1 VETRLDNNIT
11 NQDMFIQNYDLIRAD
26 RSRTGGGVCLYIR
39 NSINYFER
47 IDLTR
52 DNLEAVCIEVN
63 KPSSASFIVGTIY
76 RPPGASVDS
85 FTNIEQLIK
94 LIDDEN
100 KEFYMLGDL
109 NANMLDV
116 SNNATKNLN
125 SIIELYQLTQT
136 ISSLTR
142 VTMTS
147 STLLDVCLT
156 PTPDKLVLSKVV
168 QIAISDHY
176 MILVVRRINIRPKQN
191 NRHKKLEIRN
201 FKYFN
206 AENFLMDLSNQEW
219 ELLDNNFCVD
229 RMWEIWKIIF
239 LSVLDKHAPIR
250 EKRVKNI
257 PNIPWLTN
265 AIKKQIRE
273 RDRLKSL
280 AVKYNSENYWTAYK
294 TSRNHIT
301 SSLRAAKTA
310 YYKAQFESVKH
321 DPKKAWKTV
330 NKILNRKQECR
341 ETNCIHTQNG
351 QISCP
356 NELAECFNNHFTDIG
371 PKIATTIGNTDR
383 NFTDYITKT
392 TSSFKFQTV
401 SETKVYNLLSSLNPC
416 KSTGIDKIPA
426 KIIRIAAP
434 IIANS
439 LTRIFNT
446 AIYSETVPS
455 EWKLARVIPLHKNGP
470 RNMLNNYRPI
480 SILPIVSKVFEKAL
494 YGQLYDYF
502 VVNNLLSQNQF
513 GFRQFHSTASALLDS
528 TNEWFINMD
537 RGQFNIAVFLDL
549 QKAFDTINHNI
560 LIKKLDLY
568 GLQKPAL
575 NLLGS
580 YLENRFQMCT
590 VNGVLS
596 KKKFSYLWDPPR
608 L

>member
-1 VETRLDNNIT
+1 MHAQTFFR
-11 NQDMFIQNYDLIRAD
+11 
-26 RSRTGGGVCLYIR
+26 GVY
-39 NSINYFER
+39 
-47 IDLTR
+47 T
-52 DNLEAVCIEVN
+52 
-63 KPSSASFIVGTIY
+63 
-76 RPPGASVDS
+76 
-85 FTNIEQLIK
+85 
-94 LIDDEN
+94 
-100 KEFYMLGDL
+100 
-109 NANMLDV
+109 
-116 SNNATKNLN
+116 
-125 SIIELYQLTQT
+125 
-136 ISSLTR
+136 
-142 VTMTS
+142 
-147 STLLDVCLT
+147 
-156 PTPDKLVLSKVV
+156 
-168 QIAISDHY
+168 
-176 MILVVRRINIRPKQN
+176 
-191 NRHKKLEIRN
+191 
-201 FKYFN
+201 
-206 AENFLMDLSNQEW
+206 
-219 ELLDNNFCVD
+219 
-229 RMWEIWKIIF
+229 
-239 LSVLDKHAPIR
+239 
-250 EKRVKNI
+250 
-257 PNIPWLTN
+257 
-265 AIKKQIRE
+265 
-273 RDRLKSL
+273 
-280 AVKYNSENYWTAYK
+280 

-301 SSLRAAKTA
+301 STLREAKTA

-341 ETNCIHTQNG
+341 EINCIHTQNG

-356 NELAECFNNHFTDIG
+356 NELCFNNYFTDIG

-383 NFTDYITKT
+383 NFADYITKT

-401 SETKVYNLLSSLNPC
+401 SETNVYKLLSSLNPC

-426 KIIRIAAP
+426 KIIRIVAP

-480 SILPIVSKVFEKAL
+480 SILPIVSKVFEKGL

-502 VVNNLLSQNQF
+502 VVNNSLSQNQF

-568 GLQKPAL
+568 GLQKRAL

-590 VNGVLS
+590 VTAYCL
-596 KKKFSYLWDPPR
+596 KKSSYLWDPPR
-608 L
+608 FNSWATSVSNLYK

>member
-1 VETRLDNNIT
+1 MRTVILCPSLEEILCALLCALLVTKTSNTFDILSVESCSDESDTNVHDSTLKLNTVLPSEFGLHSPNVDSRKYDSAQKKNQSTQSYGQSNKSNSKFNGNNRSYRTANSKRAATSQKGTTDQPSKLVFRLD
-11 NQDMFIQNYDLIRAD
+11 
-26 RSRTGGGVCLYIR
+26 
-39 NSINYFER
+39 
-47 IDLTR
+47 
-52 DNLEAVCIEVN
+52 
-63 KPSSASFIVGTIY
+63 SF
-76 RPPGASVDS
+76 A
-85 FTNIEQLIK
+85 NIEQLIK

-109 NANMLDV
+109 NANMFDV

-136 ISSLTR
+136 ISSPTR
-142 VTMTS
+142 VTMTT

-176 MILVVRRINIRPKQN
+176 MILVVRKINIRPKQN
-191 NRHKKLEIRN
+191 NRHKKVEIRS

-229 RMWEIWKIIF
+229 RMWETWKIIF

-257 PNIPWLTN
+257 PNLIPWLTN
-265 AIKKQIRE
+265 AIKKQMRE
-273 RDRLKSL
+273 RDRLKFL

-301 SSLRAAKTA
+301 STLREAKTA

-341 ETNCIHTQNG
+341 EINCIHTQNG

-356 NELAECFNNHFTDIG
+356 NELAERFNNYFTDIG

-401 SETKVYNLLSSLNPC
+401 SETNVYKLLSSLNPC
-416 KSTGIDKIPA
+416 KSTGIDKIPV

-455 EWKLARVIPLHKNGP
+455 EWKLARVIPLHKNC
-470 RNMLNNYRPI
+470 
-480 SILPIVSKVFEKAL
+480 
-494 YGQLYDYF
+494 
-502 VVNNLLSQNQF
+502 
-513 GFRQFHSTASALLDS
+513 H
-528 TNEWFINMD
+528 
-537 RGQFNIAVFLDL
+537 
-549 QKAFDTINHNI
+549 NH
-560 LIKKLDLY
+560 
-568 GLQKPAL
+568 
-575 NLLGS
+575 
-580 YLENRFQMCT
+580 
-590 VNGVLS
+590 
-596 KKKFSYLWDPPR
+596 W
-608 L
+608 